1 MAHRLP
7 CRDALY
13 ARAKGR
19 NGWFAPKVVEFE
31 LSEHEDGTPLITV
44 RLFSR
49 RETALP
55 PIELTVS
62 VGAWEA
68 QLQAIQQ
75 ALGEERE
82 RERAP
87 GPATL

>member
-1 MAHRLP
+1 MAYRLP

-31 LSEHEDGTPLITV
+31 FFEHEDGTPLIML

-62 VGAWEA
+62 ASAWEA
-68 QLQAIQQ
+68 QILAIQHR
-75 ALGEERE
+75 AEEER
-82 RERAP
+82 RKR
-87 GPATL
+87 PAAL